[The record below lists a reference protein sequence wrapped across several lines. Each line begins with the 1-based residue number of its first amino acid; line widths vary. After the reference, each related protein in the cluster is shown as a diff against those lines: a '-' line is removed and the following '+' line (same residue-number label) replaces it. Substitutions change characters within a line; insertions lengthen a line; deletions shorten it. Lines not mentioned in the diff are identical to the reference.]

1 MKEQRVERV
10 AELIKREVS
19 IILLSRVRDPRLKRF
34 TITRVKVSQD
44 LRQAKVFIYFPEG
57 DKEEKYQALQKA
69 TGFIK
74 SELAL
79 RLRIKFMPEIVFV
92 IDDTMEKAFQ
102 VVELLIRWKGKKMEA
117 KKEIIE
123 AFQLHNH
130 FIIISH
136 QNIDGDGLGSMLAT
150 FFFLKEEG
158 KNRLWFKMRQ
168 YLTFTSFAWKGR
180 AADSGGVLFSEF
192 FF

>member
-1 MKEQRVERV
+1 MNPDERTKVERV

-102 VVELLIRWKGKKMEA
+102 VVELLNQMERKEDGSEKGD
-117 KKEIIE
+117 
-123 AFQLHNH
+123 N
-130 FIIISH
+130 
-136 QNIDGDGLGSMLAT
+136 
-150 FFFLKEEG
+150 
-158 KNRLWFKMRQ
+158 
-168 YLTFTSFAWKGR
+168 
-180 AADSGGVLFSEF
+180 
-192 FF
+192 